1 MSLNVIEKLQL
12 TEERNLLIQG
22 LPSTIEK
29 QFSKLF
35 FAKNVTPLL
44 KSRGIDF
51 ALVFAINESQL
62 NNILSDVLPALND
75 EGKFWVA
82 YPKSTSKIAS
92 NLNRACSWQ
101 MLTDAGFEHVHEV
114 TLDHVWT
121 AIRFQKSEQALNTV
135 EQVEENIYD
144 DDDEDGVGVAVAVAP
159 QVKKKT
165 IVIPTDFAKELKRS
179 KVATAFFEKLSTDF
193 QTEYVNWITGA
204 RKTETRLKRVETAI
218 DKLIDGKK
226 TPVEK

>member
-1 MSLNVIEKLQL
+1 MSQNVIEKLQL
-12 TEERNLLIQG
+12 KEEKNLLIQG

-51 ALVFAINESQL
+51 ALVFAINECQL
-62 NNILSDVLPALND
+62 NGILVDVLPALNN

-82 YPKSTSKIAS
+82 YPKSSSKIAS

-101 MLTDAGFEHVHEV
+101 VLTDAGFENVNEV

-121 AIRFQKSEQALNTV
+121 AIRFQKNEQAVVVIEELF
-135 EQVEENIYD
+135 EEEVEEEGD
-144 DDDEDGVGVAVAVAP
+144 DDVAVAVP
-159 QVKKKT
+159 TKKKT
-165 IVIPTDFAKELKRS
+165 VVTPPDFAKGLRRS
-179 KVATAFFEKLSTDF
+179 KVATATFEKLSAAN
-193 QTEYVNWITGA
+193 QTEYVNWVTGA
-204 RKTETRLKRVETAI
+204 RKEETRLKRIETAI
-218 DKLIDGKK
+218 DRLTEGRK
-226 TPVEK
+226 TPVDK

>member
-1 MSLNVIEKLQL
+1 MSQNVIEKLQL
-12 TEERNLLIQG
+12 KEEKNLLIQG

-51 ALVFAINESQL
+51 ALVFAINECQL
-62 NNILSDVLPALND
+62 NGILADVLPALNN

-92 NLNRACSWQ
+92 NLNRSCSWQ
-101 MLTDAGFEHVHEV
+101 MLTDAGFENVSEV

-121 AIRFQKSEQALNTV
+121 AIRFHKNEQAVVVIEEEV
-135 EQVEENIYD
+135 EVFEEEEEGD
-144 DDDEDGVGVAVAVAP
+144 DDVAVAVP
-159 QVKKKT
+159 TKKKT
-165 IVIPTDFAKELKRS
+165 VATPPDFAKALRRS
-179 KVATAFFEKLSTDF
+179 KVATTFFEKLSAAN

-204 RKTETRLKRVETAI
+204 RKEETRLKRIETAI
-218 DKLIDGKK
+218 ERLGEGRK
-226 TPVEK
+226 TPSDK

>member
-1 MSLNVIEKLQL
+1 MSQNVIEKLQL
-12 TEERNLLIQG
+12 KEEKNLLIQG

-51 ALVFAINESQL
+51 ALVFAINECQL
-62 NNILSDVLPALND
+62 NGILADVLPALNN

-82 YPKSTSKIAS
+82 YPKSASKIAS
-92 NLNRACSWQ
+92 NLNRSCSWQ
-101 MLTDAGFEHVHEV
+101 MLTDAGFENVSEV

-121 AIRFQKSEQALNTV
+121 AIRFQKNEQAV
-135 EQVEENIYD
+135 VVIEEEIEVFDEEGD
-144 DDDEDGVGVAVAVAP
+144 DDVAVAVP
-159 QVKKKT
+159 TKKKT
-165 IVIPTDFAKELKRS
+165 VAMPPDFAKGLKRS
-179 KVATAFFEKLSTDF
+179 KVATAFFEKLSAAS

-204 RKTETRLKRVETAI
+204 RKEETRLKRIETAI
-218 DKLIDGKK
+218 ERLGEGRK
-226 TPVEK
+226 TPRDN